1 MQVHADHFPEDERDE
16 VWLAEAGARGWTVI
30 TRDRGIRYRETEP
43 TALKAA
49 GVAAF
54 VLTAKG
60 CTGPQNGAILAK
72 ALPAMLRYLVGNR
85 PPFIAAVSASSRLS
99 AGGDHEVDTR
109 RHHADGGGV
118 APAFRFSPLVLG
130 ARRSDR
136 RYMGEQ
142 TCW

>member
-1 MQVHADHFPEDERDE
+1 VPESLRQAGAQVRVHADHFPEDERDE

-30 TRDRGIRYRETEP
+30 TRDRGIRYRETELA
-43 TALKAA
+43 ALKTA

-60 CTGPQNGAILAK
+60 FTGPQNGAILAK

-99 AGGDHEVDTR
+99 MLYRGRRRRTR
-109 RHHADGGGV
+109 HPRTS
-118 APAFRFSPLVLG
+118 R
-130 ARRSDR
+130 
-136 RYMGEQ
+136 
-142 TCW
+142 